1 MENMSELETT
11 SEAVVR
17 QVEEENNS
25 RRVRNKLGE

>member
-17 QVEEENNS
+17 RVEEENNS